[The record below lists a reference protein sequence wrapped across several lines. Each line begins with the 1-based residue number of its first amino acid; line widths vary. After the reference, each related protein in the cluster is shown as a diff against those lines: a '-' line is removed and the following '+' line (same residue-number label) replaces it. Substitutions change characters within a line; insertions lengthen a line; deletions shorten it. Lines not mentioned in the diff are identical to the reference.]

1 MTWVSPYGLQHAA
14 RADSLRRMRKGF
26 SVEVRNKGRYV
37 KTIGYW
43 GTRAD
48 AEEQVSLVTPEVEG
62 DEFVIVEEDR

>member
-1 MTWVSPYGLQHAA
+1 
-14 RADSLRRMRKGF
+14 MRKGF